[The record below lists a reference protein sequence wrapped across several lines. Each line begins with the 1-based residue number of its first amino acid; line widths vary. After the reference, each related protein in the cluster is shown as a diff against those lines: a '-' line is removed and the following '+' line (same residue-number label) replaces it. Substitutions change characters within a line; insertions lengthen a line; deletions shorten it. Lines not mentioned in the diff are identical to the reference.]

1 MIHPFMP
8 DLSNKSTDELQ
19 TTMSDLTGKL
29 TFAYRTSN
37 TALVGQLQMVIEGY
51 RTEINKRLDDL
62 YRKQKLENQV
72 SISSAQ
78 KNL

>member
-8 DLSNKSTDELQ
+8 DLSTKSMDDLQ

-37 TALVGQLQMVIEGY
+37 TALIGQLQMVIEGY
-51 RTEINKRLDDL
+51 KAEINKRLDDL
-62 YRKQKLENQV
+62 YKKQKLENQI
-72 SISSAQ
+72 SISNAQ